1 MGRGPRAHDIL
12 RHLRQDSRKTLAAIG
27 REEGLATST
36 VFEHV
41 HKLDKDLVER
51 YTSLLDHA
59 KLGYP
64 FRSYIHCTHQDPES
78 LATFLKGHGNANNVF
93 LLEGGAVGADMVF
106 RSLREEEECKEALH
120 KEGCEEVNVHR
131 VLEPVLQEGWLP
143 KQEDRM
149 VSDDETNDSENSP

>member
-1 MGRGPRAHDIL
+1 MGQAPRAHDIL
-12 RHLRQDSRKTLAAIG
+12 RHLREDSRKTLAAIG

-51 YTSLLDHA
+51 YTTLLDHA

-64 FRSYIHCTHQDPES
+64 FRSYFHCTHEDPDA
-78 LATFLKGHGNANNVF
+78 LATFLKDQGSANNVF

-106 RSLREEEECKEALH
+106 RSLQEEEECKESLH
-120 KEGCEEVNVHR
+120 KEGCDVVDVHR
-131 VLEPVLQEGWLP
+131 VLEPLMLEGWLP
-143 KQEDRM
+143 ERQDRTVSEKQ
-149 VSDDETNDSENSP
+149 SKDSENSP